1 METKTIPF
9 KLNLAMM
16 ISRGEKEGIIH
27 KEPAAIVVRRR
38 MCYDGGRFVWKKS
51 RRNERNNR

>member
-16 ISRGEKEGIIH
+16 ISRGEKEGEIIF
-27 KEPAAIVVRRR
+27 KGE
-38 MCYDGGRFVWKKS
+38 DGLTGRFVEVK
-51 RRNERNNR
+51 E